1 MIRAIS
7 DRKAAKIGFAEQS
20 SPFALGHS
28 VSDAMALGQTATD
41 PMALGL
47 TITGTGGNDT
57 LNGTND
63 DDTINGGAGND
74 TINGNGGNDTIDGGD
89 GFDTLDGG
97 AGNDIVLGGY
107 GDDIAKVTGGTT
119 SADTGTDSVDLSGR
133 SATSAGD
140 DHLIVDYAAITE
152 NVTHGGSGL
161 TSGATGF
168 GGTYQVGGQ
177 TRLTYSGVDRLTIAT
192 GSGNDLVRAVSFDD
206 IITTGAGNDVIY
218 APTLAGGGGV
228 RIDGGAGVDTV
239 YGVNWSDMDRGVQVY
254 LNGAGGFGT
263 AGRYITG
270 VESLIDFTATAFD
283 DTVDLH
289 SSGLYSNRVST
300 GGGVDEVIVYGGTT
314 AATTGLQQLDLGNT
328 GTGFDL
334 IRGRYQAVTEQMV
347 YTQTGRHGE
356 LTIAGQVRGEFD
368 GMTRVFLQFGSGN
381 DIADNRGSN
390 GLIELLAWGGAG
402 DDIIYGSSL
411 GDELQGGI
419 GNDQLVGG
427 AGDDYYGVDS
437 LGDMVVELPGEGLD
451 WVQTSVGS
459 RTDYEGMYV
468 LPDNVENLIGIKSS
482 AQGVYGNAL
491 NNLVR
496 LGGGGDLIVMWDGG
510 VDKVE
515 AGGGNDYI
523 FYGAAFT
530 NADANDGG
538 EGKDTLAL
546 LGNYN
551 IVFDDND
558 IYSIE
563 QLALYSSGNAA
574 APNNYTFSITSYGT
588 VRPGSGF
595 QVLAQS
601 LMANETLTFSGVS
614 ETNARYD
621 IRGGR
626 GNDTITT
633 GNGDDMLRGGLGADT
648 LRGGAGRD
656 TFDYYDVA
664 ESTQTSRD
672 KILDFQ
678 LGEKINLGGIDAD
691 GNAANGDSRFTF
703 IGSAAF
709 SGTAPQLRV
718 YQDTSAANT
727 WIVEGDTNGD
737 HNADFSL
744 VVVTQDGH
752 AMGIGDF
759 WF

>member
-1 MIRAIS
+1 LEIIMIRAIS
-7 DRKAAKIGFAEQS
+7 DRKAAKIGFAEQT
-20 SPFALGHS
+20 SPFALGPS
-28 VSDAMALGQTATD
+28 VSDTMALGQTATD

-140 DHLIVDYAAITE
+140 DHLIVDYAAMTE

-168 GGTYQVGGQ
+168 GGSYQVGGQ

-206 IITTGAGNDVIY
+206 IITTGTGNDVIY
-218 APTLAGGGGV
+218 APTLTGGGGV

-239 YGVNWSDMDRGVQVY
+239 YGVNWSDMDRGLAPDLATGV
-254 LNGAGGFGT
+254 F
-263 AGRYITG
+263 GRYIRG
-270 VESLIDFTATAFD
+270 VESLMDFTATAFD
-283 DTVDLH
+283 DTIVLQ
-289 SSGLYSNRVST
+289 GLYANRIFT
-300 GGGVDEVIVYGGTT
+300 GGGLDLVIVSGGTT

-328 GTGFDL
+328 GTGLDV
-334 IRGRYQAVTEQMV
+334 IRGEYGAVTEQMV

-356 LTIAGQVRGEFD
+356 LTIGGQVRGLFD
-368 GMTRVFLQFGSGN
+368 GITRMDLWFGSAN
-381 DIADNRGSN
+381 DFADNRGSN
-390 GLIELLAWGGAG
+390 GLVSLQAFGGAG
-402 DDIIYGSSL
+402 DDVFYGGSGYDYL
-411 GDELQGGI
+411 EGGI

-427 AGDDYYGVDS
+427 AGDDHYSVDS
-437 LGDMVVELPGEGLD
+437 LGDVVVELPGEGID
-451 WVQTSVGS
+451 WVHSSFGS

-468 LPDNVENLIGIKSS
+468 LPDNVENLTGTKSS

-491 NNLVR
+491 NNLIR
-496 LGGGGDLIVMWDGG
+496 MGGGGDLIVMWDGG

-546 LGNYN
+546 LGTYN

-574 APNNYTFSITSYGT
+574 APNNYTFSITSYGAVAPNST
-588 VRPGSGF
+588 F
-595 QVLAQS
+595 QVIAQS
-601 LMANETLTFSGVS
+601 LMANETLTFSGVAGFQ
-614 ETNARYD
+614 EHYD
-621 IRGGR
+621 IRSGR

-633 GNGDDMLRGGLGADT
+633 GDGADTIRGGLGADT

-656 TFDYYDVA
+656 SFDYYDVA
-664 ESTQTSRD
+664 ESTPTSRD

-744 VVVTQDGH
+744 IVVTQDGH
-752 AMGIGDF
+752 AMGVGDF